1 MANRVVLS
9 NEHLDIKQID
19 DRRRDTEAAIE
30 AYFAIDNPNLAE
42 RFFGMS
48 PHEVRTEK
56 ETLIE
61 ESQRSSSMDLFG
73 ALEAAFRVDFLQRCY
88 RREKDEI
95 SRAFRDLYRD
105 KGPRVSFEDGI
116 LAKWEEDLNVPKR
129 VIRELTNA
137 FKYRHWLA
145 HGRYWRP
152 KFQRLDYA
160 EVYALAEETLA
171 SFPFKEG

>member
-1 MANRVVLS
+1 MASRVVLS
-9 NEHLDIKQID
+9 NEHLDIRQID
-19 DRRRDTEAAIE
+19 DRRRYTEAAIE
-30 AYFAIDNPNLAE
+30 AYFTMDNPNLVE
-42 RFFGMS
+42 RFFGLS
-48 PHEVRTEK
+48 PREVRTER
-56 ETLIE
+56 EALIE

-88 RREKDEI
+88 RREKDDI

-105 KGPRVSFEDGI
+105 KGSHVSLEGDI
-116 LAKWEEDLNVPKR
+116 LRTWRKDLNAPKR
-129 VIRELTNA
+129 VIGELTSA

>member
-1 MANRVVLS
+1 MASRVVLS

-73 ALEAAFRVDFLQRCY
+73 ALEAAFRVDFPTALLSS
-88 RREKDEI
+88 REGRNFTRLPRPL
-95 SRAFRDLYRD
+95 SRQ
-105 KGPRVSFEDGI
+105 GPARV
-116 LAKWEEDLNVPKR
+116 V
-129 VIRELTNA
+129 
-137 FKYRHWLA
+137 
-145 HGRYWRP
+145 
-152 KFQRLDYA
+152 
-160 EVYALAEETLA
+160 
-171 SFPFKEG
+171 